1 MWGVCG
7 EEINIF
13 PTSSQ
18 ELSHIVPS
26 PTSYLQIPHWRS
38 FDKMWGGC
46 GEDVAKKLILTQ
58 HVPYVGKM
66 WSGHNVE
73 RMLTLFDCV

>member
-13 PTSSQ
+13 PTSRQ

-38 FDKMWGGC
+38 FDKTWGGC
-46 GEDVAKKLILTQ
+46 GEDVAKKLILTNIQ
-58 HVPYVGKM
+58 HHNMGRMWGKCGVGT
-66 WSGHNVE
+66 
-73 RMLTLFDCV
+73 MLREC